1 MDVKEVKMDVKEES
15 TILTLRQM
23 HEARLAL
30 FLNSAI
36 CYFIYTHKRK
46 LKYTIPDIDN
56 VISNMNS
63 DVKNKN
69 IQMIRS
75 RFIFHDEEYTVRQYT
90 LFQAGA
96 VLNFCRNLVVTE
108 EFLQDDKNALI
119 QIAHMEYVKYC

>member
-1 MDVKEVKMDVKEES
+1 MDVKES

-23 HEARLAL
+23 HEARLAV
-30 FLNSAI
+30 FLDSAVLN
-36 CYFIYTHKRK
+36 FIHTHKGEFK
-46 LKYTIPDIDN
+46 NSIPDIDN

-63 DVKNKN
+63 DVKSKT

-75 RFIFHDEEYTVRQYT
+75 RFIFNQEEYTVSQYKS
-90 LFQAGA
+90 FQAGA

-119 QIAHMEYVKYC
+119 QIARMNM

>member
-1 MDVKEVKMDVKEES
+1 MEDVKEES

-23 HEARLAL
+23 HQARLAV
-30 FLNSAI
+30 FLISAI
-36 CYFIYTHKRK
+36 LNFINTHKDK
-46 LKYTIPDIDN
+46 LKNTIPDIDN

-63 DVKNKN
+63 DVKNKT

-75 RFIFHDEEYTVRQYT
+75 RFIFNQEEYTVSQYES
-90 LFQAGA
+90 LQAGA

-119 QIAHMEYVKYC
+119 QIARMNM